1 VVTWITPAGRGLV
14 RAVGASG
21 ALGPVRALGPA
32 GFSVASPVVSN
43 GNDYFVLLQRM
54 NADGQ
59 HIDLFGTRLN
69 ANGNPGPLFVV
80 QRLVDFSSLNV
91 FVAGTDYVVTFAK
104 SGDKLLTISN
114 SGRISPAVASP
125 IPSTLMTAATNGRNA
140 LVSWV
145 GSSGELLASVF
156 ARGAFRGPTLTIAP
170 STDGFPAAVGFDG
183 RRYWLVW
190 AADRDTE
197 FPLIRSVDVNGT
209 LGDTSSLFNDGCEDP
224 SLASN
229 GRAQLLLTC
238 FYFRDAFQVIR
249 ISTRLIDTSAAGV
262 VAAN

>member
-1 VVTWITPAGRGLV
+1 M
-14 RAVGASG
+14 
-21 ALGPVRALGPA
+21 
-32 GFSVASPVVSN
+32 ASPIVSN

-59 HIDLFGTRLN
+59 HVDLFGTRLN
-69 ANGNPGPLFVV
+69 ANGNPGSIFVV
-80 QRLVDFSSLNV
+80 QRLVDSSSLNV

-114 SGRISPAVASP
+114 GGRVSPAVASP
-125 IPSTLMTAATNGRNA
+125 IPSTLMTYITNNGRNA

-145 GSSGELLASVF
+145 GPSGELLASFF

-170 STDGFPAAVGFDG
+170 STDGFPAAIGFDG

-190 AADRDTE
+190 SADRDTE
-197 FPLIRSVDVNGT
+197 VPLMRSVDVNGT
-209 LGDTSSLFNDGCEDP
+209 LGETSSLFNDGCEDP

-238 FYFRDAFQVIR
+238 FYFRDNFQVVR
-249 ISTRLIDTSAAGV
+249 ISTRLIDTSAMAA

>member
-1 VVTWITPAGRGLV
+1 V
-14 RAVGASG
+14 
-21 ALGPVRALGPA
+21 
-32 GFSVASPVVSN
+32 
-43 GNDYFVLLQRM
+43 
-54 NADGQ
+54 
-59 HIDLFGTRLN
+59 
-69 ANGNPGPLFVV
+69 FVV
-80 QRLVDFSSLNV
+80 QRLVDSSANV
-91 FVAGTDYVVTFAK
+91 FVAGTDYVVTFGK
-104 SGDKLLTISN
+104 SGDKLVTISN
-114 SGRISPAVASP
+114 GGRVSPAVASA
-125 IPSTLMTAATNGRNA
+125 IPSTLLGSATNGRNA

-145 GSSGELLASVF
+145 GPSGELLASFF

-197 FPLIRSVDVNGT
+197 FPSMRSVDLDGT

-238 FYFRDAFQVIR
+238 FHFLDNFQVVR
-249 ISTRLIDTSAAGV
+249 ISTRLIDTAATAA